1 MLIGVSLIQLFN
13 AVTILMLHYSL
24 NVIQCYI
31 KMLIT
36 FPIFSKLLT
45 PSIAVAGIFN
55 YLKGAVTQY
64 FIRWTLCNFSFC
76 MEEKV
81 GLSRSL
87 INMLRKG
94 YN

>member
-31 KMLIT
+31 KMLII

-55 YLKGAVTQY
+55 YLKDAVTQY

-87 INMLRKG
+87 INM
-94 YN
+94 